1 MTRHE
6 VSRRGRATREGRGH
20 HHEDHHGS
28 RRMRHGDVRVA
39 LLLALSEGPAHGYE
53 LGQRLLRA
61 SNGAWQPSPGSIYP
75 TLQSL
80 ADEDL
85 VSSDEQG
92 QKRIY
97 TLTPNGVT
105 FLKERSA
112 RGEAPPWQDA
122 QEGRSGELREA
133 VVGLKLAA
141 RQIAAAGT
149 SEQRD
154 RAVAIILDARR
165 RLYELLAKG

>member
-1 MTRHE
+1 
-6 VSRRGRATREGRGH
+6 
-20 HHEDHHGS
+20 
-28 RRMRHGDVRVA
+28 MRHGDVRIA
-39 LLLALSEGPAHGYE
+39 LLLALSEGPTHGYE

-80 ADEDL
+80 SDEEL

-97 TLTPNGVT
+97 TLTPNGVAL
-105 FLKERSA
+105 LKERSA
-112 RGEAPPWQDA
+112 RGEAAPWQDA
-122 QEGRSGELREA
+122 QDGGSGELREA

-141 RQIAAAGT
+141 RQIAAAAT
-149 SEQRD
+149 TEQRSA
-154 RAVAIILDARR
+154 AVAIIVDARR

>member
-1 MTRHE
+1 
-6 VSRRGRATREGRGH
+6 
-20 HHEDHHGS
+20 
-28 RRMRHGDVRVA
+28 MRHGDVRVA

-97 TLTPNGVT
+97 TLTPNGAT

-112 RGEAPPWQDA
+112 RGEALPWQNA
-122 QEGRSGELREA
+122 QDGRSGELREA
-133 VVGLKLAA
+133 VHGLKLAA
-141 RQIAAAGT
+141 TQVATAGT
-149 SEQRD
+149 PAAVRTPTQRGRIVIPRQRVD
-154 RAVAIILDARR
+154 HAHLENRR
-165 RLYELLAKG
+165 SALYRMSP

>member
-1 MTRHE
+1 
-6 VSRRGRATREGRGH
+6 
-20 HHEDHHGS
+20 
-28 RRMRHGDVRVA
+28 MRHGDVRIA
-39 LLLALSEGPAHGYE
+39 LLLALSEGPTHGYE

-85 VSSDEQG
+85 VSSEEQG

-97 TLTPNGVT
+97 TLTPSGAT

-112 RGEAPPWQDA
+112 RGEALPWQNA
-122 QEGRSGELREA
+122 QDGGSGELREA
-133 VVGLKLAA
+133 VQELKLAA

-149 SEQRD
+149 TDQRD
-154 RAVAIILDARR
+154 RAVAIIVDARR
-165 RLYELLAKG
+165 RIYELLAKG

>member
-1 MTRHE
+1 
-6 VSRRGRATREGRGH
+6 
-20 HHEDHHGS
+20 
-28 RRMRHGDVRVA
+28 MRHGDVRIA
-39 LLLALSEGPAHGYE
+39 LLIALSEGPAHGYE

-85 VSSDEQG
+85 VSSEEQG

-97 TLTPNGVT
+97 TLTRSGAAL
-105 FLKERSA
+105 LKERTT

-122 QEGRSGELREA
+122 EEGGSGELREA
-133 VVGLKLAA
+133 VDGLKLAA
-141 RQIAAAGT
+141 RQVATAGT
-149 SEQRD
+149 ADQRD
-154 RAVAIILDARR
+154 RAVAIVVDARR